1 MTELIAA
8 TGSPSWDMSR
18 TRELVRARWGDKEL
32 EALRPVLR
40 AVTTR
45 LIHARIHFQDYQR
58 LVNEHL
64 RQPLESGT
72 AWWELM
78 WVDEEKGIG
87 ASNYFFVAAE
97 GYLYA
102 SVQALHA
109 IADNLAHVVH
119 YSLGWIVD
127 QRIPLGR
134 VSLGTVCAQ
143 LARETTTAPELA
155 PIQQALEALSTAP
168 AYQALADVT
177 NHIKHHGGLPV
188 RVGWGESEQTPFE
201 VLLSAFSRKQQ
212 TQPPREIAAFLEETY
227 ETMSRAVVT
236 TGVALNDWLES
247 SVPPAPPG
255 NSLHLDSTPGGQGL
269 HPTDQ

>member
-64 RQPLESGT
+64 RQPLGSGS

-109 IADNLAHVVH
+109 IADNLAHVVY

-236 TGVALNDWLES
+236 TGVALNEWLES
-247 SVPPAPPG
+247 SVTLTPPG
-255 NSLHLDSTPGGQGL
+255 NIPHLDSKPGVQEL
-269 HPTDQ
+269 HPTD

>member
-1 MTELIAA
+1 MTDLFAG

-18 TRELVRARWGDKEL
+18 TRELVCARWGENEL

-72 AWWELM
+72 
-78 WVDEEKGIG
+78 
-87 ASNYFFVAAE
+87 
-97 GYLYA
+97 
-102 SVQALHA
+102 
-109 IADNLAHVVH
+109 
-119 YSLGWIVD
+119 
-127 QRIPLGR
+127 
-134 VSLGTVCAQ
+134 LGTVCAQ

-188 RVGWGESEQTPFE
+188 RVGWGDSEQTPFE

-212 TQPPREIAAFLEETY
+212 TQPPREIAAFMEETY
-227 ETMSRAVVT
+227 ETMSRVVVT
-236 TGVALNDWLES
+236 TGLALNEWLR
-247 SVPPAPPG
+247 
-255 NSLHLDSTPGGQGL
+255 HST
-269 HPTDQ
+269 HASA